1 MEKITSRKNK
11 IVQHFRWLGRDRAYR
26 QECGEYVC
34 DGVKLLE
41 EALKWG
47 AQITAVLCTSETKSL
62 LAESKNTY
70 ELPQELMDYVSP
82 LQNSQGVL
90 FSVKMHEKSAK
101 GHACAIVLEGI
112 QDPGNLGTIV
122 RTANALSL
130 DSVILADGCA
140 DLYNPKTIRAT
151 MGAIFRQSIIRIP
164 TSDLR
169 KSLDEWNLRLYG
181 AALTDN
187 AGNIRSACLK
197 NSAVAI
203 GSEGKG
209 LSDQMLSICDG
220 QIIIPMNPECES
232 LNAAAAA
239 AIVMWELSSQ
249 GE

>member
-11 IVQHFRWLGRDRAYR
+11 IVSHFRSLGRDRAYR
-26 QECGEYVC
+26 EECGEYIC
-34 DGVKLLE
+34 DGSKLLE
-41 EALKWG
+41 EAIKWS
-47 AQITAVLCTSETKSL
+47 AEITAVLCASGTKPVL
-62 LAESKNTY
+62 PENARTY

-90 FSVKMHEKSAK
+90 FSVKMCDKSAK
-101 GHACAIVLEGI
+101 SHSCAIVLEGI

-130 DSVILADGCA
+130 DCVILADGCA

-151 MGAIFRQSIIRIP
+151 MGAIFRQSIIKIP

-169 KSLDEWNLRLYG
+169 ERLRAWDLRLYG
-181 AALTDN
+181 AALTEN
-187 AGNIRSACLK
+187 ATNIRKTSLK

-203 GSEGKG
+203 GSEGSG
-209 LSDQMLSICDG
+209 LSDQMLSLCDG

-239 AIVMWELSSQ
+239 AIVMWELSGQ
-249 GE
+249 GA